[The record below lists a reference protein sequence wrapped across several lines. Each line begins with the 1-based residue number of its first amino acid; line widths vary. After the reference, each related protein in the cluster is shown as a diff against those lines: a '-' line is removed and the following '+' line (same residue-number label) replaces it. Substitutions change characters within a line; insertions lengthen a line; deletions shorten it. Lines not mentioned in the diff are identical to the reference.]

1 MIGFAIAMLLLLMAM
16 GMESYCLSLR
26 WELKKE
32 INRLA
37 DASRKRQEYK
47 RTWPRP

>member
-1 MIGFAIAMLLLLMAM
+1 MIGFAMAIVLLLFAM

-26 WELKKE
+26 WQLKKE
-32 INRLA
+32 INKMA
-37 DASRKRQEYK
+37 DASRNRQEYK